1 MNYLK
6 EIRQEKKVYGSCIFI
21 TCEGNITRHYV
32 YTGETG
38 IRKEGIYSLRITWAK
53 SSHYLSDDLISEQE
67 LKEMNYYCG

>member
-32 YTGETG
+32 
-38 IRKEGIYSLRITWAK
+38 
-53 SSHYLSDDLISEQE
+53 
-67 LKEMNYYCG
+67 